1 MFTER
6 FFRRGDQQLAYAVGP
21 AHGPPLVLFHG
32 VARRWQDFVPL
43 APALATRWRL
53 LAVDHRGHGRST
65 RCDSYL
71 VRDYVADAVEF
82 VREHVSEPA
91 VIYGHSLG
99 AMVALGVAALLPAA
113 VRAIVLEDPP
123 LDTLGDQIARA
134 PYQAMFT
141 AYHELIK
148 DGAPDVDAL
157 TASLADVLLAAVA
170 GGPKMKLGRVRD
182 PASLRFMARCLVD
195 LDPAVLLPLIQGHWL
210 AGFSWPA
217 AAERVTCPVLLLQGN
232 EALGGML
239 RDADAQAAM
248 ELLPR
253 VTHVRIAEAGHLLH
267 WQATEITLRLTLA
280 FLESL

>member
-6 FFRRGDQQLAYAVGP
+6 FFRRGEQQLAYAVGP
-21 AHGPPLVLFHG
+21 AQGPPLVLFHG

-65 RCDSYL
+65 RAASYQ
-71 VRDYVADAVEF
+71 VRDYVADAVDF
-82 VREHVSEPA
+82 VRASVSEPA

-99 AMVALGVAALLPAA
+99 AMVALAVAAELPAA

-123 LDTLGDQIARA
+123 LDTLGDQIAST

-141 AYHELIK
+141 AYHDLIK
-148 DGAPDVDAL
+148 NGAPDVDQL

-182 PASLRFMARCLVD
+182 PALLRFMARCLVE
-195 LDPAVLLPLIQGHWL
+195 LDPAVLPPLMAGHWL
-210 AGFSWPA
+210 KGFSWPSL
-217 AAERVTCPVLLLQGN
+217 AERVTCPVLLLQGN

-239 RDADAQAAM
+239 RDADALVATR
-248 ELLPR
+248 LLKR
-253 VTHVRIAEAGHLLH
+253 VTRVRVAEAGHLLH

>member
-6 FFRRGDQQLAYAVGP
+6 FFRRGEQQLAYAVGP

-32 VARRWQDFVPL
+32 VARGWQDFVPL
-43 APALATRWRL
+43 APALSTRWRL

-71 VRDYVADAVEF
+71 VRDYVADAVDF
-82 VREHVSEPA
+82 VRESVNEPA

-99 AMVALGVAALLPAA
+99 AMVALAVAAELPAA

-123 LDTLGDQIARA
+123 LDTLGDQIART

-141 AYHELIK
+141 AYHDLIK
-148 DGAPDVDAL
+148 NGAPEVDGLA
-157 TASLADVLLAAVA
+157 AALADVLLAAVT

-182 PASLRFMARCLVD
+182 PASLRFMARCLVE
-195 LDPAVLLPLIQGHWL
+195 LDPAVLPPLVAGHWL
-210 AGFSWPA
+210 EGFSWQSL
-217 AAERVTCPVLLLQGN
+217 AERVTCPVLLLQGN

-239 RDADAQAAM
+239 RDADALVATQ
-248 ELLPR
+248 LLKR
-253 VTHVRIAEAGHLLH
+253 VTHVRVAEAGHLLH